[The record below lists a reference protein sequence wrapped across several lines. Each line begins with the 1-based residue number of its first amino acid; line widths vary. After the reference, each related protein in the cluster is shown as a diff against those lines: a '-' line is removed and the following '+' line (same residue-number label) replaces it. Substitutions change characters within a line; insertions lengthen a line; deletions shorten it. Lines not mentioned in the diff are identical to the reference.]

1 MMASIPNMRSTP
13 LPVPTAKGA
22 PAGDAT
28 STGFAVELPTVP
40 GGPCVVAPPIQ
51 APTPSDLLDGIA
63 PEIATPEGGEDGKD
77 GDGAAPVKAEKTPPD
92 DVQPETAIL
101 LPFVQQLPT
110 VPAPLAQTA
119 ATGGT
124 SPAVKDAEPASLPG
138 GAVGNGRKA
147 APTPDGVDA
156 PLEETDTPDPAT
168 AKDAVIKALLQRKT
182 SSAKQGVAKLDAT
195 VTSKT
200 DAPPAKAQ
208 PQQAQAPAAP
218 VAAPAAAPLSVVDM
232 PQPAVSPNAAQ
243 PVPAAAEKTMTVDG
257 TSTTDLSVERKL
269 DLSRDSA
276 WLDRL
281 AHDIARAASDD
292 SPLRFRLHPQTLG
305 SLQVELQQGDRGT
318 AVRLTVETETARQ
331 ILTDAQPRLTAEAR
345 AQGVRIAETHV
356 DLSGSGR
363 HAPGDQ
369 RRQDEARQ
377 SPLIRTVPG
386 TGPDAA
392 ATARSARRARLDRY
406 A

>member
-13 LPVPTAKGA
+13 LTIPTAKGA
-22 PAGDAT
+22 PAGDAAA
-28 STGFAVELPTVP
+28 TGFTVELPTVP
-40 GGPCVVAPPIQ
+40 GGPCVVAPPLQ
-51 APTPSDLLDGIA
+51 APTPVDLLDGIA
-63 PEIATPEGGEDGKD
+63 PEIATPDDGEDGKD
-77 GDGAAPVKAEKTPPD
+77 GDEAAPAKAEKTPPD

-101 LPFVQQLPT
+101 LPFVQPLPA
-110 VPAPLAQTA
+110 VPAPLAQ
-119 ATGGT
+119 
-124 SPAVKDAEPASLPG
+124 PAVKDAAPASLPG
-138 GAVGNGRKA
+138 GAIGKGSKA
-147 APTPDGVDA
+147 APTPDSVDA
-156 PLEETDTPDPAT
+156 SLEETETPDPAT
-168 AKDAVIKALLQRKT
+168 ATDAVMKALLQRK
-182 SSAKQGVAKLDAT
+182 SPSAKQGAAKPAAT

-200 DAPPAKAQ
+200 DAALATAQ
-208 PQQAQAPAAP
+208 PQQAQTPAAP
-218 VAAPAAAPLSVVDM
+218 VAAPAAAPLSAADV
-232 PQPAVSPNAAQ
+232 PQPALSPNPAQ
-243 PVPAAAEKTMTVDG
+243 PVPAAAETAMTVDG
-257 TSTTDLSVERKL
+257 TSATDLSVERKL

-281 AHDIARAASDD
+281 ARDISRAASDD

-318 AVRLTVETETARQ
+318 AVRMTVETETARQ

-377 SPLIRTVPG
+377 TPLIRTAPG
-386 TGPDAA
+386 AGPDAA
-392 ATARSARRARLDRY
+392 TTARSARRARLDRY